1 MPKSGGYRV
10 VDLAHKPLSNFAV
23 AYPGIYDYIEE
34 SNKMCIVSG
43 LFAGGVEYDDF
54 AVLFTGGT
62 TLTGKVTDSL
72 ELVITDEDK
81 VTVSVK
87 EPAESIDSVDFTNI
101 VVPTSGTIQ
110 STSIVVKIAAL
121 IAKRKPFYL
130 KNIDLANFLETTGTQ
145 LNLVAI
151 YANSNS
157 AETIRFGSFYN
168 NGDTLY
174 FIDVEVDTQQLAL
187 VFTKK
192 VV

>member
-101 VVPTSGTIQ
+101 VVPASGTIQ